1 MIHQSKT
8 LCKTIFVTSAVC
20 LSLFG
25 LTSVGLSGEGHN
37 QKTMKESKGQHANN
51 NLPAGQRIVYGT
63 VEGVNENTIKVNAGE
78 VGEMSP
84 RYLEIDKLGSKADI
98 VKHGD
103 RLKIIVNNKNKI
115 VDYKLANKNH

>member
-25 LTSVGLSGEGHN
+25 LTSVVLSGEGHN
-37 QKTMKESKGQHANN
+37 QKTMKELEGQHANN

-78 VGEMSP
+78 AGEMSP
-84 RYLEIDKLGSKADI
+84 RYLELEKLGEKANSI
-98 VKHGD
+98 KQGD
-103 RLKIIVNNKNKI
+103 RLKITVNNKNKV
-115 VDYKLANKNH
+115 VDYQLVNKNH